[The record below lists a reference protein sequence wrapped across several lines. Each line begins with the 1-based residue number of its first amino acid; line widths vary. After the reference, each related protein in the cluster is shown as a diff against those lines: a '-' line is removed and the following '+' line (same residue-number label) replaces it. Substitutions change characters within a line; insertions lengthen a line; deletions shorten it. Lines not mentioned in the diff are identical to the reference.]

1 MRAVFERAKVIL
13 DGEDA
18 YLCIGIPYREAK
30 AFTANMKPKKYAVE
44 IKEYRQRRSL
54 DANAYL
60 WTLLGKLAAKLSV
73 QGRPGQPGVV
83 ITPEEIYRDAIRDVG
98 DNYEVMPVRN
108 DALDRWKSIWQ
119 KNGLGWVCEEIGPS
133 KLPGYTNVRNF
144 YGSSAYDTAQMSRLI
159 EIIVAE
165 CKAQGIE
172 TMTPEELASLLE
184 VER

>member
-1 MRAVFERAKVIL
+1 MRAVFERAKVIM

-60 WTLLGKLAAKLSV
+60 WTLLGKLSAALHI
-73 QGRPGQPGVV
+73 PPD
-83 ITPEEIYRDAIRDVG
+83 EIYREAIRDVG
-98 DNYEVMPVRN
+98 GNYEVTPIRD
-108 DALDRWKSIWQ
+108 DALEKWRSIWQ
-119 KNGLGWVCEEIGPS
+119 GNGLGWVCEEIGPS

-144 YGSSAYDTAQMSRLI
+144 FGSSTYDTAQMSRLI
-159 EIIVAE
+159 EIVVRD

-184 VER
+184 VEK

>member
-1 MRAVFERAKVIL
+1 MRAVFEQAKVIL

-18 YLCIGIPYREAK
+18 YLCIGIPYQEAK

-44 IKEYRQRRSL
+44 IKEYRPRRSN

-60 WTLLGKLAAKLSV
+60 WTLIGKLSAVL
-73 QGRPGQPGVV
+73 GIP
-83 ITPEEIYRDAIRDVG
+83 PEEVYRDAIRDVG

-108 DALDRWKSIWQ
+108 EALDKWKHIWQ
-119 KNGLGWVCEEIGPS
+119 SNGLGWVCEEIGPS

-144 YGSSAYDTAQMSRLI
+144 YGSSVYDTAQMSRLI
-159 EIIVAE
+159 EIIVAD

-172 TMTPEELASLLE
+172 TMSPEELAGLME
-184 VER
+184 VEK

>member
-1 MRAVFERAKVIL
+1 MHFQL
-13 DGEDA
+13 W
-18 YLCIGIPYREAK
+18 
-30 AFTANMKPKKYAVE
+30 FTANMKPKKYAVE

-60 WTLLGKLAAKLSV
+60 WTMLGKLSAALHI
-73 QGRPGQPGVV
+73 P
-83 ITPEEIYRDAIRDVG
+83 PEEIYREAIRDVG
-98 DNYEVMPVRN
+98 GNYEVMPVRN
-108 DALDRWKSIWQ
+108 EALDKWKHIWQ
-119 KNGLGWVCEEIGPS
+119 GNGLGWVCEEIGPS

-159 EIIVAE
+159 EIIATE

-172 TMTPEELASLLE
+172 TMAQEELASLLE